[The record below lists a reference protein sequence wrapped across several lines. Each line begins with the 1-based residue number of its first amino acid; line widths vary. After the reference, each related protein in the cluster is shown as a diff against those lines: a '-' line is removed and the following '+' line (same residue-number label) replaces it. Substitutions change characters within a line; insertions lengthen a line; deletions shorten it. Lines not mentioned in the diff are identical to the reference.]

1 MICAI
6 ENKNFS
12 LRDAQQTLY
21 YSSWDPKEVADFH
34 ETIGNKKTPLVKL
47 PGLAKRLGI
56 GSLLLKDESHRF
68 GLNAFKALGVSYAM
82 YRQIEKNPQIKTF
95 CTATDGNHGRA
106 VAWMARKLGR
116 KALIYMPQGTVPTR
130 VRAIEKEGAEVLL
143 IDRGYDI
150 AVKMANT
157 RVDEANKKSGNHFWS
172 LIQDTAWDGYEEIPS
187 DIMKGY
193 WTQIHEITNQIGKEK
208 IDVLFLQTGVGSWA
222 ASIIGYIMKEWQN
235 PPACISVEPHSAN
248 CLFESIKTGNRV
260 SVENNETTTMAGLN
274 CGSVSTLGWQIL
286 KNGLV
291 GSISISDKL
300 SEEAM
305 MTLASPVSGDPVI
318 ISGESGASGLGA
330 LIGLCKTHEF
340 NSFKEKICLNKTST
354 VLVINTEGDTDRSNY
369 KRVVTDNIENN
380 FQV

>member
-1 MICAI
+1 
-6 ENKNFS
+6 
-12 LRDAQQTLY
+12 
-21 YSSWDPKEVADFH
+21 
-34 ETIGNKKTPLVKL
+34 
-47 PGLAKRLGI
+47 
-56 GSLLLKDESHRF
+56 
-68 GLNAFKALGVSYAM
+68 
-82 YRQIEKNPQIKTF
+82 
-95 CTATDGNHGRA
+95 
-106 VAWMARKLGR
+106 MARKLGR
-116 KALIYMPQGTVPTR
+116 KALIYMPQGTVSDR
-130 VRAIEKEGAEVLL
+130 VRAIEQEGADVFV
-143 IDRGYDI
+143 IDHAYDI
-150 AVKMANT
+150 AVKMAST

-172 LIQDTAWDGYEEIPS
+172 LIQDTAWAGYEEIPS

-193 WTQIHEITNQIGKEK
+193 WTQIHEITEQIGKEK

>member
-1 MICAI
+1 MLYVI

-12 LRDAQQTLY
+12 LRDVTY
-21 YSSWDPKEVADFH
+21 ISSWDPKEVADFH
-34 ETIGNKKTPLVKL
+34 ETIGNKETPLVKL
-47 PGLAKRLGI
+47 PGLAKHLGI
-56 GSLLLKDESHRF
+56 GSLILKDESHRF
-68 GLNAFKALGVSYAM
+68 GLNAFKALGASYAM

-116 KALIYMPQGTVPTR
+116 KALVYMPQGTVSDR
-130 VRAIEKEGAEVLL
+130 VRAIKQEGADVFV
-143 IDRGYDI
+143 INQAYDI
-150 AVKMANT
+150 AVKMAST
-157 RVDEANKKSGNHFWS
+157 RVDETNKKSGNHFWS
-172 LIQDTAWDGYEEIPS
+172 LIQDTAWDGYEEVPL

-193 WTQIHEITNQIGKEK
+193 WTQIHEITRQIGKEK

-222 ASIIGYIMKEWQN
+222 ASIIGYIMKKWQN
-235 PPACISVEPHSAN
+235 PPVCISVEPHSAN
-248 CLFESIKTGNRV
+248 CLFESIKTGYRV

-274 CGSVSTLGWQIL
+274 CGSVSTLAWNIL

-305 MTLASPVSGDPVI
+305 ITLASPVSGDPVI

-330 LIGLCKTHEF
+330 LIGLCKMNEF
-340 NSFKEKICLNKTST
+340 NNFKEKICLNKTSS

-380 FQV
+380 F

>member
-1 MICAI
+1 MICVI

-12 LRDAQQTLY
+12 LRDVKQTSY
-21 YSSWDPKEVADFH
+21 IASWDPKEVADFH
-34 ETIGNKKTPLVKL
+34 ETIGNKETPLVKL
-47 PGLAKRLGI
+47 PGLAKHLGI

-68 GLNAFKALGVSYAM
+68 GLNAFKALGASYAM

-116 KALIYMPQGTVPTR
+116 KALVYMHQETVSDR
-130 VRAIEKEGAEVLL
+130 VRAIEQEGADVFV
-143 IDRGYDI
+143 IDQAYDI
-150 AVKMANT
+150 AVNMANT

-172 LIQDTAWDGYEEIPS
+172 LIQDTAWDGYEEVPL

-193 WTQIHEITNQIGKEK
+193 WTQIHEITRQIGKEK

-222 ASIIGYIMKEWQN
+222 ASIIGYIMKKWQN
-235 PPACISVEPHSAN
+235 PPVCISVEPHSAN
-248 CLFESIKTGNRV
+248 CLFESIKTGHRV

-274 CGSVSTLGWQIL
+274 CGSVSTLAWNIL

-305 MTLASPVSGDPVI
+305 ITLASPVSGDPVI

-340 NSFKEKICLNKTST
+340 NNFKEKICLNKTSS

-380 FQV
+380 F